1 MTSKK
6 LAVKKMRDSYFLTW
20 FMIVL
25 QIFVPLLQVFE
36 PAIARASNKG
46 DTFLAPKGSST
57 HIQTQVYTLL
67 PGESARSVAKK
78 YNMTPEE
85 LYKFN
90 QFRTFAHGFE
100 HLQAGDELDVP
111 LSPLPQVKWDDPVNP
126 GTEKNAEQQ
135 IQGMAGLASQAGNF
149 LSSRPDGDA
158 AAAMFRGTASGAVS
172 NEIQQWLGQFG
183 TARVQLDADKNF
195 SLKNSQFDLLVP
207 LYDRDTNMV
216 FTQGSLHRTDDR
228 TQTNLGVGFRHFSA
242 TDMTGVSLF
251 GDYDLS
257 RYHARIGLGLE
268 YWRDNLKLGANAYQ
282 RLTGWRDSPELTD
295 YEARPANGWDVRIK
309 AWVPS
314 LPQLGGKLIYEQYYG
329 DEVALFSTEK
339 RQHNPHAITAGVS
352 YTPVPLV
359 TFSVDQR
366 QGQSG
371 ENDTR
376 FGVEM
381 NYQLGVAWQR
391 QINADAVAE
400 MRSLAGS
407 RYDLVERN
415 NNIVLEYRKKEVI
428 SLYTVGLVTGYT
440 GDQKSLGVSVNSK
453 YGLAYVDWST
463 PTLSAAGGRIVQ
475 DSTGGYS
482 VVLPAWR
489 EQGIN
494 TYTVSGVA
502 VDTKGNRSASRE
514 TQVSVLAPAVNV
526 QNSSLTPSRSTLM
539 ADGKSTQVLTLTI
552 KDGQGNL
559 LDIPPAAVTL
569 NSGILKT
576 ATVSAPTRQSPGIF
590 TVTVTAGKDPE
601 TVTVTPIAGGVTL
614 SSAVVTLVTATP
626 AQLNSVITVDKNAYV
641 TGTDIRVSVTLK
653 DIDNN
658 PVTGAASLLNSG
670 TVGLPNATMK
680 SGNWVDNKDGTYN
693 AVYTAGT
700 AGTALK
706 ATLRLTDWSG
716 TVTSAA
722 YTITADAPAQ
732 ESSAIMVDSTSYI
745 TGSNIKVTVTLR
757 DAGNNPVPG
766 ESAQLNASN
775 VTVPNATPEP
785 DDWKDNGDGTYTSV
799 WTAITAGSD
808 LKAAIKLGS
817 WSSAVTSGAYSIKS
831 AAPVQANSLIS
842 VDKSAYTAGDEIK
855 LTVTL
860 KDASNASVTGAAAAL
875 SAVIVPNAALKSGGW
890 TDNNDG
896 TYTAVYTANTTGTDL
911 KATLQLSSW
920 NGPVSSAGYTIT
932 VGSPLQAN
940 SLIAVDNTTYT
951 AGSDIKVT
959 VTLKDSGNNAVTGAA
974 AAISDVRVPN
984 ATMKTGSWTDHN
996 DGTYTAVYSAI
1007 AAGTGLKATLK
1018 LDSWSTAISSAEYT
1032 ITASTPVLSN
1042 SLIAVDN
1049 TTYIAGRDVKVTV
1062 TLRDSGNNPVTG
1074 AAASIT
1080 GVPVPN
1086 TLVKSGGWTDNNDG
1100 TYTGEYIA
1108 NTAGT
1113 GLKATLQLSSWSG
1126 AVSSSAYNI
1135 SVGPPVQVNSTIALD
1150 NITYISRHDM
1160 GVTVTLRD
1168 IGGNLVSGG
1177 SSLLTTSTVTIP
1189 GSVLKGG
1196 TNWVDNND
1204 GTYSATY
1211 TVITAGAG
1219 LAAEL
1224 LLTDWNTPSRS
1235 AAYSITA
1242 GPPAQ
1247 ANSSITVEGGTT
1259 YRVGERLSLTIVLRD
1274 ADNNLATGQSAVLL
1288 AGNYPGCSSE
1298 AVCVAGT
1305 QNFKTI
1311 SFREGAPGTY
1321 TSTADLDS
1329 TTVTGGKA
1337 TLKLSGWSNAVESG
1351 TYDVTVGEPA
1361 NLRSSIGTTNSS
1373 YRIGDDIIIV
1383 AALYDYGNHPV
1394 IGALALFGAVTVE
1407 DATLKPGGD
1416 WKDNGNG
1423 TYTATYTAVTER
1435 FGGSST
1441 LGIKLQLPV
1450 IPINGSNNSNILS
1463 GGFYT
1468 INR

>member
-1 MTSKK
+1 
-6 LAVKKMRDSYFLTW
+6 
-20 FMIVL
+20 
-25 QIFVPLLQVFE
+25 
-36 PAIARASNKG
+36 
-46 DTFLAPKGSST
+46 
-57 HIQTQVYTLL
+57 
-67 PGESARSVAKK
+67 
-78 YNMTPEE
+78 MTPEE

-111 LSPLPQVKWDDPVNP
+111 LTPLPQVKWDEPVNP

-158 AAAMFRGTASGAVS
+158 AAAMLRGTASGAVS
-172 NEIQQWLGQFG
+172 NELQQWLGQFG
-183 TARVQLDADKNF
+183 TARVQLDTDKNF

-242 TDMTGVSLF
+242 TDMTGASLF

-295 YEARPANGWDVRIK
+295 YEARPANGWDIRAQ

-314 LPQLGGKLIYEQYYG
+314 LPQLGGKLTYEQYYG
-329 DEVALFSTEK
+329 DEVALFSTDK

-359 TFSVDQR
+359 TFSVEQR

-371 ENDTR
+371 QNDTR
-376 FGVEM
+376 LGVEL
-381 NYQLGVAWQR
+381 NYQPGVAWQ
-391 QINADAVAE
+391 QQVNPDAVAA

-415 NNIVLEYRKKEVI
+415 NSIVLEYRKKEVI
-428 SLYTVGLVTGYT
+428 SLYTVSLLTGYA
-440 GDQKSLGVSVNSK
+440 GEQKSLGVSVNSK
-453 YGLAYVDWST
+453 YGLASVEWSAA
-463 PTLSAAGGRIVQ
+463 PLQAAGGRIVQ
-475 DSTGGYS
+475 DGAGGYS
-482 VVLPAWR
+482 VVLPAWQAGV
-489 EQGIN
+489 QGVN
-494 TYTVSGVA
+494 SYTVSGVA
-502 VDTKGNRSASRE
+502 VDTKGNRSERRD
-514 TQVSVLAPAVNV
+514 TQVTVQAPVVNV
-526 QNSSLTPSRSTLM
+526 QNSTFSPARSTLS
-539 ADGKSTQVLTLTI
+539 ADGKSTQVLTLSVR
-552 KDGQGNL
+552 DGQGQAVDVAAG
-559 LDIPPAAVTL
+559 DITL
-569 NSGILKT
+569 TTGALKS
-576 ATVSAPTRQSPGIF
+576 ATVSAAVRQSAGVY

-601 TVTVTPIAGGVTL
+601 TVTVTPVAGGVTL

-641 TGTDIRVSVTLK
+641 TGTDIRVIVTLK
-653 DIDNN
+653 DINNN

-775 VTVPNATPEP
+775 VTVPNATPGPE
-785 DDWKDNGDGTYTSV
+785 DWKDNGDGSYTSV

-842 VDKSAYTAGDEIK
+842 VDKSAYTAGDEIR

-860 KDASNASVTGAAAAL
+860 KDASNAPVTGAAAAL
-875 SAVIVPNAALKSGGW
+875 SAVIVPNAALKSGSW

-896 TYTAVYTANTTGTDL
+896 TYAAVYTANTTGTDL

-920 NGPVSSAGYTIT
+920 SGPVSSAGYTIT

-951 AGSDIKVT
+951 AGGDIKVT
-959 VTLKDSGNNAVTGAA
+959 VTLKDSGNNAVTGADA
-974 AAISDVRVPN
+974 TLSAVIVPN
-984 ATMKTGSWTDHN
+984 AALKSGSWTGHS
-996 DGTYTAVYSAI
+996 DGTYTAVYTAI
-1007 AAGTGLKATLK
+1007 TAGTGLKATLK
-1018 LDSWSTAISSAEYT
+1018 LDSWSAEISSAAYV
-1032 ITASTPVLSN
+1032 ITASTPALAN

-1062 TLRDSGNNPVTG
+1062 TLRDSGNNPVSG
-1074 AAASIT
+1074 AAATLT
-1080 GVPVPN
+1080 GVTVPN
-1086 TLVKSGGWTDNNDG
+1086 TLVKSGNWTDNNDG

-1135 SVGPPVQVNSTIALD
+1135 NVGPPVQVNSTIALD

-1168 IGGNLVSGG
+1168 TGGNLVTGG

-1189 GSVLKGG
+1189 GSVLKSG
-1196 TNWVDNND
+1196 TNWIDNND

-1211 TVITAGAG
+1211 TVITAGTG
-1219 LAAEL
+1219 LTAEL

-1235 AAYSITA
+1235 AEYSITA
-1242 GPPAQ
+1242 GPPAE

-1259 YRVGERLSLTIVLRD
+1259 YRVGERLTFTIVLKD
-1274 ADNNLATGQSAVLL
+1274 ANNNFVTGQVAQGGILYE
-1288 AGNYPGCSSE
+1288 GNFPVGDFPDCSFGYI
-1298 AVCVAGT
+1298 CVAGVG
-1305 QNFKTI
+1305 NYKTT
-1311 SFREGAPGTY
+1311 RLQEVAPGTY
-1321 TSTADLDS
+1321 TSMADLDGQLI
-1329 TTVTGGKA
+1329 TGGKA
-1337 TLKLSGWSNAVESG
+1337 TLKLPGWSNAVQSG
-1351 TYDVTVGEPA
+1351 TFNVTVGEPVVF
-1361 NLRSSIGTTNSS
+1361 RSSIGTTNSS
-1373 YRIGDDIIIV
+1373 YRIGDDMIIV
-1383 AALYDYGNHPV
+1383 ARLSDYGAHPV
-1394 IGALALFGAVTVE
+1394 TGALSLFGAVTVE
-1407 DATLKPGGD
+1407 GAILKLGGD
-1416 WKDNGNG
+1416 WKDNADG
-1423 TYTATYTAVTER
+1423 TYTATYTAVTR
-1435 FGGSST
+1435 RSAGNVG
-1441 LGIKLQLPV
+1441 GIKLQLPAV
-1450 IPINGSNNSNILS
+1450 PVMGNNILLTGGNYEINSN
-1463 GGFYT
+1463 
-1468 INR
+1468 